1 MSEILYIHVASQQPL
16 LQKQA
21 VNAAVREILAKSLC
35 ETKPHYFNK
44 WNKLHALTTSDRSK
58 HLIRIVKILLRTHEI
73 IEKSVH
79 TMVAV

>member
-44 WNKLHALTTSDRSK
+44 
-58 HLIRIVKILLRTHEI
+58 
-73 IEKSVH
+73 
-79 TMVAV
+79 